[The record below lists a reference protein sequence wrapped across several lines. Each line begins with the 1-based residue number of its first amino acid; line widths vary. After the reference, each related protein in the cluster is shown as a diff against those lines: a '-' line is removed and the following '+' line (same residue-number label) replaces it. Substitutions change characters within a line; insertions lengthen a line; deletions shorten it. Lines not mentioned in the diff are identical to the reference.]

1 MDREA
6 TSLSHIRLI
15 MLLANKEN
23 TWNVCSCDLWDWC
36 PISESNLKQS
46 EKCWNAW
53 KMSLIMEK
61 HFLSGLMCTLC
72 KSWSQTKTSLNF
84 KAGYHVK
91 YTFNA
96 PTGIIVIAEHQFAM
110 FGAMYLWEVTWQ
122 QINSWSHWDLMLSL
136 AACVCMCVFLSVES

>member
-1 MDREA
+1 MK
-6 TSLSHIRLI
+6 L
-15 MLLANKEN
+15 MF
-23 TWNVCSCDLWDWC
+23 LW
-36 PISESNLKQS
+36 SVGLVSNIWKQS

-136 AACVCMCVFLSVES
+136 AACVCMCVFLSVESKADKQRVTGVLIITGILSQGGKGI